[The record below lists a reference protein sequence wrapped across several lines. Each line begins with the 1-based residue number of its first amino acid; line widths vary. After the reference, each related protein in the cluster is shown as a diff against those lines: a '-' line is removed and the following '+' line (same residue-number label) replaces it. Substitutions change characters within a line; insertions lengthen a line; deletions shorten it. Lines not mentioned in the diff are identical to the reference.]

1 MSEERD
7 IDTLNEELRQLQI
20 EMDLLKRKR
29 EALTLSL
36 RQLEEARRLDS
47 SAQLSPEEEKK
58 LREVLLILSHSICSP
73 HAIIGYLFITEEEPP
88 TNQLSNKYM
97 IKINVF
103 DLLQDIGNLGIV
115 YNIKISTKSA
125 HVIKIIRETF
135 IQEGHDSL
143 SDEPIDNALR
153 MSWTTNWDNYCRIRH
168 VDIDD

>member
-7 IDTLNEELRQLQI
+7 IDALNKELSQLQI

-29 EALTLSL
+29 EAL
-36 RQLEEARRLDS
+36 
-47 SAQLSPEEEKK
+47 
-58 LREVLLILSHSICSP
+58 LILGHSICSP

-103 DLLQDIGNLGIV
+103 DLLQDIGKLGIV

-143 SDEPIDNALR
+143 SDETIDDALR